1 MCRGGVVGVDSVV
14 VVDWCRSVRVEF
26 VALTV
31 ECYVVVIMKD
41 NGWEIVYNVVDVV
54 VFVELWIG
62 GLASN
67 SSSLENGFVVCVSS

>member
-1 MCRGGVVGVDSVV
+1 M
-14 VVDWCRSVRVEF
+14 
-26 VALTV
+26 ALTV

-41 NGWEIVYNVVDVV
+41 NGWEIVDNVVDVV